1 MARPKFETVARV
13 GQPSG
18 IQSIVRRSLRAGE
31 EKPFEVVLYKA
42 HSLKPIRRI
51 IRIATI
57 NHAIGIADAL
67 WTDPAGEIPTPEQ
80 AAGMAEEHNR

>member
-42 HSLKPIRRI
+42 HSLKPIRSRLSTRGVDTSRGYRYHPCTHI
-51 IRIATI
+51 TPDRE
-57 NHAIGIADAL
+57 
-67 WTDPAGEIPTPEQ
+67 TDQ
-80 AAGMAEEHNR
+80 